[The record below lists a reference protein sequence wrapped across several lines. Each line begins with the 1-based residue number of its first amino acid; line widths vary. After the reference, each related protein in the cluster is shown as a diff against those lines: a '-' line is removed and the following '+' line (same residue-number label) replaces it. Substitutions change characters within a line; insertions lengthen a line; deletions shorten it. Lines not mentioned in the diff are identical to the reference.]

1 MIEWVNQLEGTDG
14 RVGLQGCSQLGI
26 TQLEN
31 SEPTV
36 ATHRPAGEHAST
48 REVGGL
54 ILLTAFTNISDMAAL
69 SFPWLP
75 VRLMLR
81 TRFDNLAKLSRV
93 RAPVLVIHG
102 RHDEIVPFAMGERLF
117 ESTGHNDVFYAEGA
131 PTHWLR
137 IARVIYAART
147 DGQDVEQSCTART

>member
-1 MIEWVNQLEGTDG
+1 VHLLLRFFERLAVELLDIDELAA
-14 RVGLQGCSQLGI
+14 RI
-26 TQLEN
+26 FRP
-31 SEPTV
+31 EPC
-36 ATHRPAGEHAST
+36 P
-48 REVGGL
+48 
-54 ILLTAFTNISDMAAL
+54 LTAFTNIPDMAAL

-117 ESTGHNDVFYAEGA
+117 ERAAEPKRSLWLERAGHNDVFYAEGELVINALRRFMTA
-131 PTHWLR
+131 PL
-137 IARVIYAART
+137 
-147 DGQDVEQSCTART
+147 